1 MTNPARRRSSGRIR
15 RQAVLWLAFVA
26 PVLALA
32 LLLGVTIATEEG
44 VEVTSSTA
52 PDFALP
58 DTAGNLVTLAD
69 VTDGQDALLFFSMGV
84 GCDGCFLQIPEVED
98 LLAERDIALVPI
110 MVDPADWLAAEA
122 ARLGV
127 DSPILVDADA
137 SVSAAYGMLGQYGHG
152 DTPSHSFAL
161 VTQHGE
167 VEWVHHYAEMFVPA
181 DRLLADL
188 PT

>member
-1 MTNPARRRSSGRIR
+1 MTNPTRARATAKRRRLS
-15 RQAVLWLAFVA
+15 AWLVFFA

-32 LLLGVTIATEEG
+32 LLLAVTIATGEDPEDPG
-44 VEVTSSTA
+44 GAA

-58 DTAGNLVTLAD
+58 DTAGNTVTLAD

-84 GCDGCFLQIPEVED
+84 GCDGCFLQIPEIEHQ
-98 LLAERDIALVPI
+98 LADRGIALVPI

-122 ARLGV
+122 HRLGV
-127 DSPILVDADA
+127 SGPILVDADR
-137 SVSAAYGMLGQYGHG
+137 SVSAAYDMLGQHGHG

-161 VTQHGE
+161 VNQRGE
-167 VEWVHHYAEMFVPA
+167 IEWVRHYAEMFVPA

-188 PT
+188 AA